1 MQFDY
6 VIQLPS
12 NGISDTSMGSGSGE
26 GIRCVTDD
34 ADTDFLDRRVCFGFT
49 EKKKKKYIA
58 SSKVYTILQCII
70 STVWQKRKFT
80 LTFSCQKYR

>member
-1 MQFDY
+1 MNSYQMQFDY

-49 EKKKKKYIA
+49 EKEVKDSNFKATQYCSVLYIDLTTA
-58 SSKVYTILQCII
+58 IVVKICT
-70 STVWQKRKFT
+70 TV
-80 LTFSCQKYR
+80 

>member
-49 EKKKKKYIA
+49 EKEVKDSNFKATQYCSVLYIDLTTA
-58 SSKVYTILQCII
+58 IVVKICT
-70 STVWQKRKFT
+70 TV
-80 LTFSCQKYR
+80 